1 MKKVLIITDMVLLT
15 MIIIMM
21 VSAFLIPFKINLNIN
36 TVLVVLVVYEILNV
50 LKIISI
56 LVFYKIKKC
65 ERDVTVTLW
74 LRLSIMALIIP
85 AIVVLIYLWDAAAG
99 VQTALS

>member
-21 VSAFLIPFKINLNIN
+21 VSAFLVPFKINININ
-36 TVLVVLVVYEILNV
+36 DVLVILAVYEIINV
-50 LKIISI
+50 IKIVSI
-56 LVFYKIKKC
+56 VLFHAIKKA
-65 ERDVTVTLW
+65 ERAALVTLW

-85 AIVVLIYLWDAAAG
+85 AIVVLIYLWDAA
-99 VQTALS
+99 TSI